1 MKKILA
7 LLLAICCVFAVASC
21 GKEENKDETPKTD
34 YGTMVSAIAEVIN
47 KSNPSI
53 IQTSTSYAVDGTTYS
68 GLFKTQVDKSK
79 NKAVFDF
86 TYTRPARVEE
96 MNPTGATKTVSGAVY
111 YSDGQVSANEGDT
124 WVGAETYYL
133 ELDVKLDA
141 NKLKTCTVS
150 EDGAMLTATVSPENA
165 ERIFGTKISS
175 KGDISLVIETNKNNT
190 YLYKISITYT
200 ASGTNAQVSVIT
212 DYDYGTPAHKFF
224 KD

>member
-79 NKAVFDF
+79 NKAVTERRKNAPRTHSDKRALKKSKRKSPRSKKKRAKSTTPF
-86 TYTRPARVEE
+86 
-96 MNPTGATKTVSGAVY
+96 PTPKLRAITPYFVKNATA
-111 YSDGQVSANEGDT
+111 
-124 WVGAETYYL
+124 L
-133 ELDVKLDA
+133 
-141 NKLKTCTVS
+141 NKLKPRS
-150 EDGAMLTATVSPENA
+150 IPFIKS
-165 ERIFGTKISS
+165 
-175 KGDISLVIETNKNNT
+175 TN
-190 YLYKISITYT
+190 
-200 ASGTNAQVSVIT
+200 G
-212 DYDYGTPAHKFF
+212 
-224 KD
+224 